1 MSNAADDTNQPTNA
15 LTRVFTDF
23 AIGVLFMAVMAVI
36 LAPQVSEEEPK
47 RADHLQEVAET
58 AGTLQSAAS
67 LERAQRLTRGG
78 TVKRDFDSPR
88 TGALRV
94 IPRPIAAADCAQ
106 MWNNLMPDGPEAATG
121 GDSLFTVDTTD
132 TRGLCL
138 YRYTAAQDQ
147 AYVIS
152 YRPESGQVAFN

>member
-1 MSNAADDTNQPTNA
+1 MSNATDDTIQPNNA
-15 LTRVFTDF
+15 LARVFTDF

-36 LAPQVSEEEPK
+36 LAPRMSEEEPK
-47 RADHLQEVAET
+47 RADHLHDVAQT
-58 AGTLQSAAS
+58 AGSLQSAAS

-78 TVKRDFDSPR
+78 TVKRDFETPQ

-94 IPRPIAAADCAQ
+94 IPRPIAAADCAR
-106 MWNNLMPDGPEAATG
+106 MWNTLMPDGPEAATG
-121 GDSLFTVDTTD
+121 GDSLFTVDATD
-132 TRGLCL
+132 TRGVCL
-138 YRYTAAQDQ
+138 YRYTAAHDQ